1 MKFNK
6 IYIALG
12 MVLAL
17 TSCKSD
23 EPVPVEKTEP
33 YMSFT
38 ISLSEEG
45 TRAGDNDRDP
55 FGHDW
60 DEDGDD
66 EGIAFDR
73 KIDNVTPVLY
83 SAPGG
88 TIVADVPVGQI
99 TDVTKVDNGDGTA
112 TFTGALKT
120 DLNIDQLRAG
130 NFRLAVF
137 VNATG
142 RDICGSGINI
152 KNPSAT
158 TFHHHGKAGDMCAQE
173 QPFNSI
179 PMYGVAKVDFSGINP
194 ADHTTADKS
203 YTLKG
208 ESGQKLVIPV
218 LRSMAK
224 IRVTV
229 DKNNHFNE
237 KGEVNPDWLGAKRS
251 VRLKEFT
258 ISRHNT
264 LGYVVPRSWD
274 KITSVT
280 ALSTTTA
287 QYVVGGSVGG
297 QVWSEEHCTVTPG
310 DFKEGNSTSML
321 QVYLPETFNDR
332 NDPIVL
338 TVKYYIDG
346 NENNGDEL
354 THTFYIA
361 SRYNDI
367 NSTQYDIF
375 RNTIY
380 QFDIVG
386 VENNT
391 GELSLNVSVKPWISH
406 DTEKI
411 YY

>member
-45 TRAGDNDRDP
+45 TRADDNDRDP

-130 NFRLAVF
+130 NFRLADKHKEPFGNHFPSSWKSRRYV
-137 VNATG
+137 
-142 RDICGSGINI
+142 CSG
-152 KNPSAT
+152 T
-158 TFHHHGKAGDMCAQE
+158 TVQFD
-173 QPFNSI
+173 PD
-179 PMYGVAKVDFSGINP
+179 VWR
-194 ADHTTADKS
+194 
-203 YTLKG
+203 G
-208 ESGQKLVIPV
+208 ESGF
-218 LRSMAK
+218 LRNQS
-224 IRVTV
+224 
-229 DKNNHFNE
+229 
-237 KGEVNPDWLGAKRS
+237 GRS
-251 VRLKEFT
+251 
-258 ISRHNT
+258 
-264 LGYVVPRSWD
+264 Y
-274 KITSVT
+274 
-280 ALSTTTA
+280 
-287 QYVVGGSVGG
+287 
-297 QVWSEEHCTVTPG
+297 HC
-310 DFKEGNSTSML
+310 
-321 QVYLPETFNDR
+321 R
-332 NDPIVL
+332 
-338 TVKYYIDG
+338 
-346 NENNGDEL
+346 
-354 THTFYIA
+354 
-361 SRYNDI
+361 
-367 NSTQYDIF
+367 
-375 RNTIY
+375 
-380 QFDIVG
+380 
-386 VENNT
+386 
-391 GELSLNVSVKPWISH
+391 
-406 DTEKI
+406 
-411 YY
+411 